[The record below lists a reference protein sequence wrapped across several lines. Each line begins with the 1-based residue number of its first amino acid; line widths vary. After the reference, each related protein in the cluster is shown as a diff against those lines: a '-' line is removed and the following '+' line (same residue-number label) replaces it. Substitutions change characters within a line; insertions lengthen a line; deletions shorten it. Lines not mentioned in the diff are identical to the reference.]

1 MGAYRSTRHPGT
13 ARVPERKVRASQNG
27 SHESW
32 GSRTPVRRGDPRS
45 RGRAGLCAGVA
56 RCACVGRAV
65 LSPPRL
71 HRSSAPCLRLSVL
84 FAIES
89 QRRSFVDAMR

>member
-45 RGRAGLCAGVA
+45 RGRAGLRAGVA
-56 RCACVGRAV
+56 RCAR
-65 LSPPRL
+65 
-71 HRSSAPCLRLSVL
+71 
-84 FAIES
+84 
-89 QRRSFVDAMR
+89 VDCPAQALMPAFKRPIRD